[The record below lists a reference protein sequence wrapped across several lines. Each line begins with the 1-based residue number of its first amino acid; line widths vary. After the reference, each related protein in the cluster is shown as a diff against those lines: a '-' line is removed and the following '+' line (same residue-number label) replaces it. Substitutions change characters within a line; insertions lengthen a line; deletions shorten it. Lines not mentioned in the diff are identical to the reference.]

1 MTAVLPVEVWSD
13 VVCPWCRVG
22 RAELQRALADFEHAD
37 DVELTWR
44 SFELDPD
51 APAVRTESLVEQ
63 LSHKLGADADQVQ
76 AMFAG
81 VAARGAEVGLD
92 FRFDQARSG
101 NTFDAHRLL
110 HLAKAEGRQD
120 DLKGRL
126 FDAYFTE
133 GEAIGDPHTLRRL
146 AVEAGLDATAVDEL
160 LASDRFAAEVRAD
173 EAEAR
178 SLQVSGVPFFVID
191 RRYGVSG
198 AQPAATLLSALQQA
212 WHDRTTR

>member
-1 MTAVLPVEVWSD
+1 MTTPLPVEVWSD
-13 VVCPWCRVG
+13 VVCPWCCVG
-22 RAELQRALADFEHAD
+22 RAELQRALADFDHAD
-37 DVELTWR
+37 AVSVTWR
-44 SFELDPD
+44 SFELDPE
-51 APAVRTESLVEQ
+51 APTTRTDSLVEQ
-63 LSHKLGADADQVQ
+63 LSRKLGADTDQVQ

-81 VAARGAEVGLD
+81 VTARGAEVGLD

-110 HLAKAEGRQD
+110 HLAQAEGKQD
-120 DLKGRL
+120 ALKGRL

-133 GEAIGDPHTLRRL
+133 GEAIGDPDTLRRL
-146 AVEAGLDATAVDEL
+146 AVEAGLDATAVDDL
-160 LASDRFAAEVRAD
+160 LATNRFAAEVRAD

-198 AQPAATLLSALQQA
+198 AQSAATLLAALQQA
-212 WHDRTTR
+212 WNDRTAP